1 VISTMRRRH
10 PAAARLWLIAV
21 KRATIDSNA
30 HPISSSRATGKRTR
44 APAIKPGYGATN
56 LGGHRDDPIRRHAT
70 VQPHER
76 SGDVSIAPVAVA
88 SQSRYHASARSPGDR

>member
-30 HPISSSRATGKRTR
+30 HPVSSSRATGKRTS

-56 LGGHRDDPIRRHAT
+56 LGGHRDDPSVAT
-70 VQPHER
+70 PLSSLTSALATFR
-76 SGDVSIAPVAVA
+76 SHRLPS
-88 SQSRYHASARSPGDR
+88 HRSPVPRKRSLGDR